1 MPTFKLNF
9 FSIVL
14 VGRQNPQIL
23 NHDFLINNQ
32 VIPISKEPF
41 KTLIK
46 KSSKDN
52 PPFTQYLST
61 PVVTQLAYNWI
72 SIIVQESRFQII
84 DNKVSA
90 PSKSPIISFTKKYF
104 GEILRYTPFQL
115 GGLNF
120 NGELK
125 FSNKSDEN
133 NFDKMLGINI
143 EKFKSNF
150 NIKNQIQFESKI
162 NFPLDNGQG
171 QINVSKPKKMQNIGI
186 ANFNFEFGYE
196 DIDSFMTR
204 LDEAERFFE
213 FFKEM
218 LVKLKVKVIK

>member
-1 MPTFKLNF
+1 MPIFKLKF

-32 VIPISKEPF
+32 VIPINEEPF

-46 KSSKDN
+46 QSSKGK
-52 PPFTQYLST
+52 PPFSQYLST
-61 PVVTQLAYNWI
+61 PVVTQLSYNWI

-104 GEILRYTPFQL
+104 GELLRYTPFQL

-125 FSNKSDEN
+125 FSNKNDEN
-133 NFDKMLGINI
+133 NFDKMLGIDS

-150 NIKNQIQFESKI
+150 GIKNTIQFESKI

-171 QINVSKPKKMQNIGI
+171 QLNVSKPKKVKDTGI

-213 FFKEM
+213 FYEDM

>member
-1 MPTFKLNF
+1 MSTFKPIF

-32 VIPISKEPF
+32 VIPINKEPF

-46 KSSKDN
+46 NSSKDK

-84 DNKVSA
+84 DNKLSI
-90 PSKSPIISFTKKYF
+90 PSKSPIISVSKKYF
-104 GEILRYTPFQL
+104 GQHLRYTPFQI

-120 NGELK
+120 NGTLK
-125 FSNKSDEN
+125 FRNKKAEN
-133 NFDKMLGINI
+133 NFDTILGLNG

-150 NIKNQIQFESKI
+150 NIKDQIQFESKI
-162 NFPLDNGQG
+162 SFPLDIGKG
-171 QINVSKPKKMQNIGI
+171 QINVSNPKNMKNIKNL
-186 ANFNFEFGYE
+186 NFNFEFSYDG
-196 DIDSFMTR
+196 IDSFMMK
-204 LDEAERFFE
+204 LDEADRFFD

-218 LVKLKVKVIK
+218 LVKLKVKIIK